1 MWILNNSWIVRAKF
15 DYQWMKF
22 SSSGFSIIVN
32 NKWLSLFLCFC
43 FLLSFC
49 LIFHDKYYKINIIL
63 TILFELKNETFF
75 RYQIFQNWNWDP
87 KKLEKSWNREV
98 LKPKYHTLIVSFI
111 GFVLYLASEL
121 YLIDIIF
128 IIILI
133 LNIYSWLI
141 DK

>member
-1 MWILNNSWIVRAKF
+1 MNEVLKFRIQYYCQQQMIITFPLLLFFIVILLNFSWQI
-15 DYQWMKF
+15 F
-22 SSSGFSIIVN
+22 SNQDF
-32 NKWLSLFLCFC
+32 
-43 FLLSFC
+43 
-49 LIFHDKYYKINIIL
+49 L
-63 TILFELKNETFF
+63 TIFFEIKNETFF